1 MGLGGKLFEKL
12 VFVLLFTAFLTFV
25 GFTQDFLKNFLI
37 VTGLMA
43 ASWIVVLLLIR
54 FSIKRGSK

>member
-1 MGLGGKLFEKL
+1 VKAMGLGSKLFEKL

-37 VTGLMA
+37 VTGLMVT
-43 ASWIVVLLLIR
+43 SWIVVMLLLR
-54 FSIKRGSK
+54 FSK

>member
-1 MGLGGKLFEKL
+1 MGLGSKLFEKL

-37 VTGLMA
+37 VTGLMVT
-43 ASWIVVLLLIR
+43 SWIVVMLLLR
-54 FSIKRGSK
+54 FSK